1 MNQAMGGLVLMCKCT
16 SFSLSWTALFVGT
29 IANIYLAEKK
39 IGIASWPIEGKKQ
52 YFTLLFFGSEENGE

>member
-1 MNQAMGGLVLMCKCT
+1 MCKCT
-16 SFSLSWTALFVGT
+16 SFSLAWTALFVGT
-29 IANIYLAEKK
+29 IAKIYLTEKK